1 MKKYIISGKNYNED
15 IVLSLLSDKSEKEI
29 ENYIFRKII
38 MCLIVLSKNYN
49 DSSSEYFNDSFEFFE
64 ENNIFLNKN
73 SVDHIRDSFLKR
85 ADLRDQILEIH
96 ELSKDILFNIGWRD
110 EIIGSSKSWSLII
123 DKSKKVLS
131 KLEVS
136 KNVTIYEY
144 ENLLDDDIIS

>member
-136 KNVTIYEY
+136 K
-144 ENLLDDDIIS
+144 